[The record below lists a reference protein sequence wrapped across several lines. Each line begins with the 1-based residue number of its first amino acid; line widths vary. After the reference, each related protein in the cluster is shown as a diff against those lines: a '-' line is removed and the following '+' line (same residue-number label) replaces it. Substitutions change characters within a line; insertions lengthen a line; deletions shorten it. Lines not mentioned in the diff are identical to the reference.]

1 MQANGSKKKITNER
15 SLNKEKTQK
24 GFYLNSQTIFT
35 DFPRNPSPSAI
46 TRRCFRQLHPPYP
59 GCELPR
65 RHGGMG
71 RRLLLPADL
80 LERIAAD
87 APLPDAVV
95 DLPLEQGGFGPAP
108 FSGVSSGAPQAG
120 GRSSGMA
127 AGGPPERLEIGVRRG
142 GCNGRREW
150 TQRAGGVAGDLHRQR
165 WVLAIWRIPGEV
177 EFFFSSFLLWKR
189 SNELVE
195 RIIERVKGGWGFG
208 EDCEQRERKREAG
221 LLLW

>member
-1 MQANGSKKKITNER
+1 
-15 SLNKEKTQK
+15 
-24 GFYLNSQTIFT
+24 
-35 DFPRNPSPSAI
+35 
-46 TRRCFRQLHPPYP
+46 
-59 GCELPR
+59 
-65 RHGGMG
+65 MG

-165 WVLAIWRIPGEV
+165 KNEAERGGVYFYGQRI
-177 EFFFSSFLLWKR
+177 FLLPSILLCLKKQHFCTIACYFGKMA
-189 SNELVE
+189 
-195 RIIERVKGGWGFG
+195 IISIFK
-208 EDCEQRERKREAG
+208 K
-221 LLLW
+221 LK